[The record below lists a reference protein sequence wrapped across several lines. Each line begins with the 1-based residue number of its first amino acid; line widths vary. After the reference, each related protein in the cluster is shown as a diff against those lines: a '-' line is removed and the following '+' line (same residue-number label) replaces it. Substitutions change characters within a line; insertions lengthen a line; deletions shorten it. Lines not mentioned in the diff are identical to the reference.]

1 MLRWLESV
9 LQIAMGLNKSVWF
22 CPSNSNRVNKSDSV
36 LQMAISC
43 PSGGYGVNKSV

>member
-9 LQIAMGLNKSVWF
+9 LQIAMAVNKSVWF
-22 CPSNSNRVNKSDSV
+22 CPSDSNGVNKSDSV
-36 LQMAISC
+36 FQMAIGC